1 MNGEKAVHFFFKNKH
16 TMGMYNVYVYK
27 KSLYIFSIVVLCG
40 VERIQQHGFD
50 LALQPTPVPQYQLEH
65 SSTPTPTHHH
75 YHGHREFA
83 TEFTHTPNPTPHPY
97 PPRT

>member
-1 MNGEKAVHFFFKNKH
+1 MNGEKAVHFFFKTMH

-50 LALQPTPVPQYQLEH
+50 LALPPPTHSRTPVPAG
-65 SSTPTPTHHH
+65 T
-75 YHGHREFA
+75 
-83 TEFTHTPNPTPHPY
+83 
-97 PPRT
+97 